1 MGNFII
7 GDLMDLFK
15 KNNSDIAMAYD
26 IYDKYVSYKPRT
38 KAKDKKMLRKLSRS
52 RLKQEINK
60 EYIEG
65 EDSYE

>member
-1 MGNFII
+1 
-7 GDLMDLFK
+7 MDLFK
-15 KNNSDIAMAYD
+15 KNNSDIARTYD

-52 RLKQEINK
+52 RLKQELNK
-60 EYIEG
+60 EYIES

>member
-1 MGNFII
+1 
-7 GDLMDLFK
+7 
-15 KNNSDIAMAYD
+15 MAYD
-26 IYDKYVSYKPRT
+26 IYDKYVSYKSRT

-52 RLKQEINK
+52 RLKQELNK